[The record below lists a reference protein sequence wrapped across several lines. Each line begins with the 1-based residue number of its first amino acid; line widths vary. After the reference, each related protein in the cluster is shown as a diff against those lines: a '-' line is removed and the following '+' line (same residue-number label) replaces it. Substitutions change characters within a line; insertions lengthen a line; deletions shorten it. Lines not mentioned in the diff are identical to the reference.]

1 MQTMIDTRPEYAKR
15 LEVARIARGF
25 KTAKSACIFFGW
37 NYNSYAQHEQGNR
50 GISRVSAKYAKAYRV
65 SEAWLLT
72 GEGTGPT
79 TSNTDPNSDI
89 DREFNQLVAEA
100 TGEDKQAI
108 LPILRTLIASRKR

>member
-1 MQTMIDTRPEYAKR
+1 MQNMIDTRPDYAKR
-15 LEVARIARGF
+15 LEHARTARGF
-25 KTAKSACIFFGW
+25 KTAKSACDFFGW

-79 TSNTDPNSDI
+79 ASSNDPANEI
-89 DREFNQLVAEA
+89 DMEFNQLVAEA
-100 TGEDKQAI
+100 SDEDKRAM
-108 LPILRTLIASRKR
+108 LPLLRTLIASRKR